1 MKYVNLYFN
10 KRGLKFFYNKITK
23 KNKTQS
29 FLMKTNLISNLL
41 LVFLKKGYKEKV
53 FSWFSEISNNL
64 YKLIFSKHSNFVYS
78 NELFFNLSINNF
90 HLNFNFLLSWIF
102 KVINFCFFYSISNLP
117 NIFKKKQKSQVSYK
131 LRFFKKTS
139 KHNLLVKLL
148 FFKSLSLNLNFLRTK
163 LYFSILDFILNYKNS
178 WIYLFKVFFYK
189 KLFKL

>member
-41 LVFLKKGYKEKV
+41 LVFLKKGHKEKV

-102 KVINFCFFYSISNLP
+102 KVINFCFFYSISNSP
-117 NIFKKKQKSQVSYK
+117 NIFKKKQKSQVTYK

-139 KHNLLVKLL
+139 KHNLLIKFL
-148 FFKSLSLNLNFLRTK
+148 FFKSLSLNLNSLRTK
-163 LYFSILDFILNYKNS
+163 KTKFCKLNDWKICKINYKS
-178 WIYLFKVFFYK
+178 
-189 KLFKL
+189 

>member
-53 FSWFSEISNNL
+53 FNWFSEISNNL

-90 HLNFNFLLSWIF
+90 HLNFNFLLS
-102 KVINFCFFYSISNLP
+102 
-117 NIFKKKQKSQVSYK
+117 
-131 LRFFKKTS
+131 
-139 KHNLLVKLL
+139 
-148 FFKSLSLNLNFLRTK
+148 
-163 LYFSILDFILNYKNS
+163 
-178 WIYLFKVFFYK
+178 
-189 KLFKL
+189 

>member
-23 KNKTQS
+23 KNKIQS
-29 FLMKTNLISNLL
+29 FLMKTNLTSNFL

-78 NELFFNLSINNF
+78 NELLFNLFINNF

-102 KVINFCFFYSISNLP
+102 KVINFCFFYSISNSP
-117 NIFKKKQKSQVSYK
+117 NIFKKKQKSQVTYK

-139 KHNLLVKLL
+139 KNNLLVKFL
-148 FFKSLSLNLNFLRTK
+148 FFKSLSLNLNSLRTK

>member
-1 MKYVNLYFN
+1 LKYVNLYFD
-10 KRGLKFFYNKITK
+10 KKVLKFFYNKITR
-23 KNKTQS
+23 KNKIQF
-29 FLMKTNLISNLL
+29 FLMKTNLINNLL

-53 FSWFSEISNNL
+53 FGWFSEISNNL
-64 YKLIFSKHSNFVYS
+64 YKLIFSKHSNFVYL
-78 NELFFNLSINNF
+78 NELLFNLSINNF

-102 KVINFCFFYSISNLP
+102 ETINFCFFYSISNLP

-139 KHNLLVKLL
+139 KHNLLVKFL

-163 LYFSILDFILNYKNS
+163 IYFSMLDFILNYKNS
-178 WIYLFKVFFYK
+178 WVYLFKVFFYK

>member
-10 KRGLKFFYNKITK
+10 KRGLKFFYNKIIK
-23 KNKTQS
+23 KNKIQS

-53 FSWFSEISNNL
+53 FGWFSEISNNL

-102 KVINFCFFYSISNLP
+102 KIINFCFFYSISNLP
-117 NIFKKKQKSQVSYK
+117 NIFKKKQKSQVSYR
-131 LRFFKKTS
+131 LRFFKKAS
-139 KHNLLVKLL
+139 KHNLLVKFL